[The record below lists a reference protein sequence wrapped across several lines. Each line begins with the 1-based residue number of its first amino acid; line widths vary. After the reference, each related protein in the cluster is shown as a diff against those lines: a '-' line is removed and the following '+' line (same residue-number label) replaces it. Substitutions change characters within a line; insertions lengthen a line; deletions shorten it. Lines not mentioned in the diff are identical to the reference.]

1 MPKFLAMILLLLVA
15 TKIPSS
21 ASSIYLPV
29 FAFFGYEGEVAQA
42 EYALAD
48 ADIKWTVELA
58 NTKADWFQF
67 GGVERPNRPPR
78 NPSITGD
85 NRESLRI
92 TPGARTL
99 DSTEPIN
106 ELFQHPTKAFNTGA
120 FHRIP
125 VPLGEIQTDN
135 DGHLLVLGPSGNS
148 ASPHNTPITHFANNN
163 DWYDDVSDGP
173 VYASV
178 RFKGTN
184 SWIQASSASV
194 ILRPSKVRSSNRTH
208 NHLV

>member
-1 MPKFLAMILLLLVA
+1 M
-15 TKIPSS
+15 
-21 ASSIYLPV
+21 
-29 FAFFGYEGEVAQA
+29 
-42 EYALAD
+42 
-48 ADIKWTVELA
+48 ELA
-58 NTKADWFQF
+58 NTKADWFEF

-120 FHRIP
+120 FHGIP
-125 VPLGEIQTDN
+125 VPLAIKTDN
-135 DGHLLVLGPSGNS
+135 DGHLLVLGGFGNS

-184 SWIQASSASV
+184 SWIQASSAWV
-194 ILRPSKVRSSNRTH
+194 ICAPPKFVPPIEHIITLYDTLLQVAKKRELGGTVEHLQPISPLLLRTSIPYC
-208 NHLV
+208 LAQ